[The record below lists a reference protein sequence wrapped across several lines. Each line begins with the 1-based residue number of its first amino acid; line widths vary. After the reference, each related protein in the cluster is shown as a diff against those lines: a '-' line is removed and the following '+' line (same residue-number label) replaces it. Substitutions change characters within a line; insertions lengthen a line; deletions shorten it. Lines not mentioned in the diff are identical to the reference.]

1 MQKAD
6 QANAAS
12 SALESIF
19 EEHGDKSDE
28 FVLSQGQ
35 VILKGKDKKLQE
47 LYSSLRTLKPENKQ
61 QIINEIKKVR
71 EDNSQE
77 LFDINTGN
85 LTKYDKLPEESKK
98 QYDNIV
104 EKAEEKASTTEI
116 DQLNKE
122 LTNSYSNLVGI
133 SKRISSSEF
142 SLYGSPSESCSRR
155 SKPQQPNSKHAYGS
169 RIFKC
174 YISTG

>member
-1 MQKAD
+1 M
-6 QANAAS
+6 
-12 SALESIF
+12 
-19 EEHGDKSDE
+19 
-28 FVLSQGQ
+28 
-35 VILKGKDKKLQE
+35 
-47 LYSSLRTLKPENKQ
+47 
-61 QIINEIKKVR
+61 R

-133 SKRISSSEF
+133 SKRISSFIDENGEDEITKKSQTT
-142 SLYGSPSESCSRR
+142 
-155 SKPQQPNSKHAYGS
+155 PQYLVSAVKDFFW
-169 RIFKC
+169 I
-174 YISTG
+174 